1 MTRESAFAGRVCAN
15 SEAAQLDA
23 ARGAVDA
30 LLWRRDIRAAAA
42 SVARDSALRGARASA
57 AIDGADVPV
66 ADDSPMG
73 RVLAGAEAVNEA
85 VPALVEVWR
94 RAPIQA
100 LVALHARA
108 VVGLAPAEEIGR
120 PRATDTAQDPL
131 HIGALPEA
139 AAVAPRLQDLARA
152 LSTPAQAPAL
162 FVAAVT
168 HAELM
173 LVQPFLVGSG
183 IVARAAV
190 RLVLADRGVDP
201 SLFSIPEVG
210 MADLGRPAYV
220 RAVRAYAQGSA
231 AGLGEY
237 CGWFAEVIRRG
248 AESVRISE
256 DG

>member
-1 MTRESAFAGRVCAN
+1 MRAPSSVSRQRRRSAGRGR
-15 SEAAQLDA
+15 ETD
-23 ARGAVDA
+23 
-30 LLWRRDIRAAAA
+30 
-42 SVARDSALRGARASA
+42 
-57 AIDGADVPV
+57 DGA
-66 ADDSPMG
+66 SMQG
-73 RVLAGAEAVNEA
+73 
-85 VPALVEVWR
+85 
-94 RAPIQA
+94 
-100 LVALHARA
+100 
-108 VVGLAPAEEIGR
+108 
-120 PRATDTAQDPL
+120 DTAQDPL